1 MKMISNSIISVLLLA
16 APLLLTQ
23 QSVNVNASAS
33 CPSLAFESLPF
44 DQSCQNAC
52 LNGANAGELVG
63 PGILTSGE
71 ASKYNV
77 AGFYFGHQN

>member
-1 MKMISNSIISVLLLA
+1 MKVISNSNIAVLLLA

-23 QSVNVNASAS
+23 HSATVDASAS
-33 CPSLAFESLPF
+33 CPSAIEQDLPF

-52 LNGANAGELVG
+52 LDGPNAGELVG
-63 PGILTSGE
+63 PGMLKSGE
-71 ASKYNV
+71 TSKYNV

>member
-1 MKMISNSIISVLLLA
+1 VISNSNIVVLLFA
-16 APLLLTQ
+16 VPLLLTQ
-23 QSVNVNASAS
+23 QSVKVNASAS
-33 CPSLAFESLPF
+33 CPSLAEKKSLPF
-44 DQSCQNAC
+44 NQSCQNAC
-52 LNGANAGELVG
+52 LDGELVG